1 MDPYPGERAP
11 RPARRYASGGANGT
25 GPRRAWDGAPE
36 LRGSGAGGAWTEER
50 RERSDEGMRRPDGPG
65 TRASGASAVRHGPSG
80 TGGRVVPVSGDPD
93 PELDIAPPPLWRR
106 RGRRRRAM
114 PLWQELP
121 LLLIVA
127 FCLAVL
133 IRTFLLQAFYIPSS
147 SMETTLLIGDRVLVN
162 KIVYTMRDP
171 ARGEVVVFRGTAAW
185 APEVREALSDS
196 LAAKISRTAGDL
208 IGFSQPGEKD
218 FIKRVIG
225 LPGDTVQCC
234 DPDGR
239 VLVNGKALDESA
251 YLPAERNSP
260 LDAPPTPG
268 QCGPRVF
275 GPVTVPAGQI
285 FVMGDNR
292 VVSQDSRC
300 QGPVPIE
307 NVIGRAFA
315 VAWPSDRWHGLPA
328 LTTFQQQAVG
338 APDSPS
344 ELPAKPD
351 TGAAWVFLAP
361 FLAALAIPAR
371 SRRSWWGHRRRLS
384 E

>member
-1 MDPYPGERAP
+1 
-11 RPARRYASGGANGT
+11 
-25 GPRRAWDGAPE
+25 
-36 LRGSGAGGAWTEER
+36 
-50 RERSDEGMRRPDGPG
+50 
-65 TRASGASAVRHGPSG
+65 
-80 TGGRVVPVSGDPD
+80 
-93 PELDIAPPPLWRR
+93 
-106 RGRRRRAM
+106 M
-114 PLWQELP
+114 PMWQELP
-121 LLLIVA
+121 LLLVVA

-171 ARGEVVVFRGTAAW
+171 ARGEVVVFRGTDAW
-185 APEVREALSDS
+185 APEVREPLSTGIAS
-196 LAAKISRTAGDL
+196 KISRTAADL

-234 DPDGR
+234 DPSGR
-239 VLVNGKALDESA
+239 VMVNGKALEESA
-251 YLPAERNSP
+251 YLPPERDSA
-260 LDAPPTPG
+260 LDAPATPG

-275 GPVTVPAGQI
+275 APVVVPAGQI

-292 VVSQDSRC
+292 AVSQDSRC

-315 VAWPSDRWHGLPA
+315 VAWPSKHWHSLPA
-328 LTTFQQQAVG
+328 LTTFQQTTVG
-338 APDSPS
+338 APDSLS
-344 ELPAKPD
+344 NQPAKPD
-351 TGAAWVFLAP
+351 SGAALVFLAP

-371 SRRSWWGHRRRLS
+371 SRRSWRA
-384 E
+384 

>member
-1 MDPYPGERAP
+1 
-11 RPARRYASGGANGT
+11 
-25 GPRRAWDGAPE
+25 
-36 LRGSGAGGAWTEER
+36 
-50 RERSDEGMRRPDGPG
+50 
-65 TRASGASAVRHGPSG
+65 
-80 TGGRVVPVSGDPD
+80 
-93 PELDIAPPPLWRR
+93 
-106 RGRRRRAM
+106 M

-121 LLLIVA
+121 LLLVVA

-171 ARGEVVVFRGTAAW
+171 ARGEVVVFRGTDAW
-185 APEVREALSDS
+185 VPEARAPLSNS
-196 LAAKISRTAGDL
+196 LAGKISRTAADL

-234 DPDGR
+234 DPSGR
-239 VLVNGKALDESA
+239 VMVNGKALDESA
-251 YLPAERNSP
+251 YLPSDRDSA
-260 LDAPPTPG
+260 LDAPASPG

-275 GPVTVPAGQI
+275 EPVVVPAGQI

-292 VVSQDSRC
+292 EVSLDSRC

-315 VAWPSDRWHGLPA
+315 VAWPSENWHSLPA
-328 LTTFQQQAVG
+328 LTSFQQNAVG
-338 APDSPS
+338 APDFGSPQ
-344 ELPAKPD
+344 PVKPD
-351 TGAAWVFLAP
+351 SGAAWVFLAP

-371 SRRSWWGHRRRLS
+371 SRRSWWAPQRRLL

>member
-11 RPARRYASGGANGT
+11 RPARRYASGGALGT
-25 GPRRAWDGAPE
+25 GRQRAWAGAPE
-36 LRGSGAGGAWTEER
+36 LRGPTGR
-50 RERSDEGMRRPDGPG
+50 GPV
-65 TRASGASAVRHGPSG
+65 A
-80 TGGRVVPVSGDPD
+80 PVSGDPD
-93 PELDIAPPPLWRR
+93 PEVDIPPPPRWRR

-171 ARGEVVVFRGTAAW
+171 ARGEVVVFRGTDAW
-185 APEVREALSDS
+185 APEVREELSDS
-196 LAAKISRTAGDL
+196 LVARVSRTAGDL
-208 IGFSQPGEKD
+208 VGFSQPGEKD

-275 GPVTVPAGQI
+275 GPVVVPAGQI

-292 VVSQDSRC
+292 AVSQDSRC

-315 VAWPSDRWHGLPA
+315 VAWPSDRWHSLPA
-328 LTTFQQQAVG
+328 LTTFQQQVVTAPESPSGLPVK
-338 APDSPS
+338 PDS
-344 ELPAKPD
+344 
-351 TGAAWVFLAP
+351 GAAWVFLAP
-361 FLAALAIPAR
+361 FLAGLAIPAR
-371 SRRSWWGHRRRLS
+371 SRRSWWGHRRRLL

>member
-1 MDPYPGERAP
+1 VDAGRT
-11 RPARRYASGGANGT
+11 PARFAQVT
-25 GPRRAWDGAPE
+25 
-36 LRGSGAGGAWTEER
+36 
-50 RERSDEGMRRPDGPG
+50 SDY
-65 TRASGASAVRHGPSG
+65 
-80 TGGRVVPVSGDPD
+80 D
-93 PELDIAPPPLWRR
+93 PELDIPPPPMWRR

-171 ARGEVVVFRGTAAW
+171 ARGEVVVFRGTDAW
-185 APEVREALSDS
+185 APEVREELSDG
-196 LAAKISRTAGDL
+196 LAAKISRTAADL

-234 DPDGR
+234 DPAGR
-239 VLVNGKALDESA
+239 VTVNGTPLDESA
-251 YLPAERNSP
+251 YLPPERDSQ

-275 GPVTVPAGQI
+275 APVTVPAGQI

-292 VVSQDSRC
+292 GVSQDSRC

-315 VAWPSDRWHGLPA
+315 VAFPTAHWHSLPA
-328 LTTFQQQAVG
+328 LTSFQQKTVG
-338 APDSPS
+338 AAEIPAPVEPDS
-344 ELPAKPD
+344 
-351 TGAAWVFLAP
+351 GAGWVFLAP

-371 SRRSWWGHRRRLS
+371 SRRSWSDARRRLL